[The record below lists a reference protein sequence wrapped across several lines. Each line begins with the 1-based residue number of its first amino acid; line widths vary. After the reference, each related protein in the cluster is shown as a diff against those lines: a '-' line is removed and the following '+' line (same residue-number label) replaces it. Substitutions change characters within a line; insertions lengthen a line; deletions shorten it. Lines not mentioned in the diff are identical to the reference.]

1 MMYMGKPYSAWYDER
16 GIRIASGKS
25 ARDVP
30 NAQRIAWADA
40 ARRIGELL
48 ESGEFLGMM
57 ELAQTPVHERAMA
70 AQGLWYMYHDMA
82 EKGKG
87 YFPAMKS
94 IRGSSFPE
102 ETARLTEQLANP
114 EFLSRL
120 TAEAAQFAEDAREN
134 RNLLRFPFHNPE
146 AVLNTLKELAF
157 PRRGYDSL
165 LAEVPK
171 PDGFITEDEIDDT
184 LSSGGNMSGG
194 KRRIYQYFTETP
206 ARSMT
211 EKANFLKE
219 EYGIGGRSPAVS
231 GADGSNEAHDSK
243 GIVLQKNGCAPV
255 KMQWT
260 KAAARIDTLIR
271 QGQYLTQDAMADFGR
286 QEADEDALP
295 KETAPDAN
303 DENRAEQG
311 EEADEPVS
319 AEESAASA
327 DAAENPASSET
338 AAYAVGDTVYLDGTP
353 FVIEAKSAFSVQL
366 RDPSQRYPIFRAE
379 SLPRFE
385 RLLAADERNAHFLPA
400 AETALRNIVLD
411 LSASAS
417 EQREPAPEPPAAEN
431 FRITD
436 EHLGEGSAKAK
447 FSANIEAISVLKMV
461 ESEQRSASPQEQEV
475 LSRYVGWGG
484 LPQAFDEHSEAW
496 RSEYSAL
503 KSLLTQEEYEA
514 ARASTLN
521 AHYTS
526 PTVIRAIYAAVEQL
540 GFRSGNVLE
549 PSCGVGNFFGMLPDS
564 MKESRLYGV
573 ELDSITGRI
582 AQQLYPK
589 AHITIAGFETTDRRD
604 FFDLAIGNVPFGAYQ
619 VQDKAFARH
628 NFLIHDY
635 FFGAT
640 RS

>member
-1 MMYMGKPYSAWYDER
+1 MGKLRVR
-16 GIRIASGKS
+16 GQHGVRAAHQMLHALGVINTAGCVIIGDGLAALFHLGVGVRNGRQQALGVGVHGMGEDFLLG
-25 ARDVP
+25 AGLHHV
-30 NAQRIAWADA
+30 AQVQHADA
-40 ARRIGELL
+40 VGNILDHAQIVRNKQVRAARFLL
-48 ESGEFLGMM
+48 DVLHQVDH
-57 ELAQTPVHERAMA
+57 LC
-70 AQGLWYMYHDMA
+70 LD
-82 EKGKG
+82 G
-87 YFPAMKS
+87 YV
-94 IRGSSFPE
+94 
-102 ETARLTEQLANP
+102 Q
-114 EFLSRL
+114 
-120 TAEAAQFAEDAREN
+120 
-134 RNLLRFPFHNPE
+134 
-146 AVLNTLKELAF
+146 
-157 PRRGYDSL
+157 
-165 LAEVPK
+165 
-171 PDGFITEDEIDDT
+171 
-184 LSSGGNMSGG
+184 
-194 KRRIYQYFTETP
+194 
-206 ARSMT
+206 
-211 EKANFLKE
+211 
-219 EYGIGGRSPAVS
+219 
-231 GADGSNEAHDSK
+231 GADGLVGDQQVGMHDDR
-243 GIVLQKNGCAPV
+243 
-255 KMQWT
+255 
-260 KAAARIDTLIR
+260 AR
-271 QGQYLTQDAMADFGR
+271 DA
-286 QEADEDALP
+286 DALLL
-295 KETAPDAN
+295 AA
-303 DENRAEQG
+303 G
-311 EEADEPVS
+311 EFMRVATGMLAGKPHQLQNFIDLLIQVFLI
-319 AEESAASA
+319 A
-327 DAAENPASSET
+327 
-338 AAYAVGDTVYLDGTP
+338 DTVDDQPLGDDFLYRHAGVEGGDRILEDHLDLGDQLG
-353 FVIEAKSAFSVQL
+353 FLGDAQILAVLLLQRFGLLGGLGLFQILGIFGVQL

-417 EQREPAPEPPAAEN
+417 EQREPAPEQPAAEN

-461 ESEQRSASPQEQEV
+461 ESEHRSALPQEQEV

>member
-1 MMYMGKPYSAWYDER
+1 
-16 GIRIASGKS
+16 
-25 ARDVP
+25 
-30 NAQRIAWADA
+30 
-40 ARRIGELL
+40 
-48 ESGEFLGMM
+48 
-57 ELAQTPVHERAMA
+57 
-70 AQGLWYMYHDMA
+70 
-82 EKGKG
+82 
-87 YFPAMKS
+87 
-94 IRGSSFPE
+94 
-102 ETARLTEQLANP
+102 
-114 EFLSRL
+114 
-120 TAEAAQFAEDAREN
+120 
-134 RNLLRFPFHNPE
+134 
-146 AVLNTLKELAF
+146 
-157 PRRGYDSL
+157 
-165 LAEVPK
+165 
-171 PDGFITEDEIDDT
+171 
-184 LSSGGNMSGG
+184 
-194 KRRIYQYFTETP
+194 
-206 ARSMT
+206 
-211 EKANFLKE
+211 
-219 EYGIGGRSPAVS
+219 
-231 GADGSNEAHDSK
+231 
-243 GIVLQKNGCAPV
+243 
-255 KMQWT
+255 MQWT

-271 QGQYLTQDAMADFGR
+271 QGQYLTQDAAADRGR

-353 FVIEAKSAFSVQL
+353 FVIEAKSAFGVQL

-461 ESEQRSASPQEQEV
+461 ESEHRSALPQEQEV

-484 LPQAFDEHSEAW
+484 LPQAFDERSEAW
-496 RSEYSAL
+496 HSEYSAL

-635 FFGAT
+635 FLRKRWNRCVPAA
-640 RS
+640 